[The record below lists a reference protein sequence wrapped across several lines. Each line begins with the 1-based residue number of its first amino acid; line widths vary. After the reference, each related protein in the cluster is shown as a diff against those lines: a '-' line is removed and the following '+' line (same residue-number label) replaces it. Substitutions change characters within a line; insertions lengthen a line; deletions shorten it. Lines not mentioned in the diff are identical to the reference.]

1 MDSSRTGGRAS
12 FCWIARAAPP
22 PATRSRAT
30 TRPASSSW
38 SGRRRGWTGTGSAET
53 ASSTST
59 RDAAAGRSERCRSAA
74 GIWRWRDVSDNG
86 PARSNP
92 LKSHHGDRP
101 VAVLASPQ
109 MPGLQQP
116 PADRR
121 EPRRARVNLRKLMF
135 VLPNLFTVSSIF
147 CGVYSITLSAGEPTG
162 DNFYRAAVAI
172 FFGSF
177 FDAFDGRVARLT
189 RTQSEFGVEL
199 DSLADVIT
207 FGVAPAILVYK
218 WALAGIGTPGIAI
231 CSIYAACGAIRLAR
245 FNVLA
250 HAESGTQRYF
260 VGLPIPLAAGML
272 VALVIALNDLD
283 TPVADTV
290 GLWPI
295 AMLVLVLAFLMVST
309 IRYRTFKEAGLNPRT
324 ILVFLLITAVG
335 VAVAIRGRPSLVLL
349 VYFSIYILLGLAE
362 EVLFGRRRRAAARA
376 TAAVP
381 PARLPEPDEPL
392 LPAEEDEVPL
402 EGTATAAAGSGNDG
416 EHDA

>member
-1 MDSSRTGGRAS
+1 
-12 FCWIARAAPP
+12 
-22 PATRSRAT
+22 
-30 TRPASSSW
+30 
-38 SGRRRGWTGTGSAET
+38 
-53 ASSTST
+53 
-59 RDAAAGRSERCRSAA
+59 
-74 GIWRWRDVSDNG
+74 
-86 PARSNP
+86 
-92 LKSHHGDRP
+92 
-101 VAVLASPQ
+101 

-121 EPRRARVNLRKLMF
+121 QPRRARVNLRKLMF

-207 FGVAPAILVYK
+207 FGVAPSILVYK
-218 WALAGIGTPGIAI
+218 WALAGMGLAGIVI
-231 CSIYAACGAIRLAR
+231 CSLYAACGAIRLAR
-245 FNVLA
+245 FNVIA
-250 HAESGTQRYF
+250 HSESGTQRYF
-260 VGLPIPLAAGML
+260 IGLPIPLAAGML

-283 TPVADTV
+283 TPVADAV

-295 AMLVLVLAFLMVST
+295 ATLVLVLSFLMVST
-309 IRYRTFKEAGLNPRT
+309 IRYRTFKEAGLNART
-324 ILVFLLITAVG
+324 LLLFLLITVVG

-349 VYFSIYILLGLAE
+349 VYFSIYILIGLAE

-376 TAAVP
+376 SAA
-381 PARLPEPDEPL
+381 AAASRAPEPEEPL

-402 EGTATAAAGSGNDG
+402 EAAATATAGASDD
-416 EHDA
+416 EPDA